1 MSYYEILR
9 SEFPAAAIYAS
20 TLEDY
25 IENILPIKDQLPVI
39 THEIG
44 DTWIQ
49 GISSDPYKLAFQ
61 RAFQTG
67 LQLCYDSSRFI
78 SKYLYKRKY
87 DTKKPRQYTSYFSF
101 FGYYWGLSMRR
112 DWQALKSCRNG
123 TTWEHNTGSCCLSNK
138 RWRISREQSKIDN
151 PEKLAT

>member
-1 MSYYEILR
+1 MFGYFLSVISFTKFKLMNPKTFIVLQEILSYYEILR
-9 SEFPAAAIYAS
+9 SEFRAAAIYAS
-20 TLEDY
+20 TFEDY

-39 THEIG
+39 TQEIG

-78 SKYLYKRKY
+78 SKLE
-87 DTKKPRQYTSYFSF
+87 
-101 FGYYWGLSMRR
+101 GVVV
-112 DWQALKSCRNG
+112 
-123 TTWEHNTGSCCLSNK
+123 
-138 RWRISREQSKIDN
+138 IVIVV
-151 PEKLAT
+151 